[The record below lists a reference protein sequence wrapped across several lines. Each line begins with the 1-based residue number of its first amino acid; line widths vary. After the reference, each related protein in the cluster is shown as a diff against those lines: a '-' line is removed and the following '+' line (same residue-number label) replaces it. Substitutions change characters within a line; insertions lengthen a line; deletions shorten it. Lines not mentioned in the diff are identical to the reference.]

1 MLAAYVR
8 AMDVLQRACMIIAGA
23 CLVVITIIIPWGVFT
38 RYVLGFGSS
47 WPEPM
52 AVLLMIWFS
61 FMAAAVCYREGLHI
75 GVSVLA
81 NALTGKK
88 RIALGWLLEILMG
101 GTNLFL
107 LVYGTS
113 LVKVT
118 WYQVIADFQSVS
130 VGVSYLP
137 VPLGGAIVVLFVIER
152 LWTGKLFAEPT
163 ADAMSH
169 ISTE

>member
-8 AMDVLQRACMIIAGA
+8 AMDVLQRVCMIIAGA

-38 RYVLGFGSS
+38 RYTLGFGSS

-75 GVSVLA
+75 GVSILA
-81 NALTGKK
+81 NLLTGRK
-88 RIALGWLLEILMG
+88 RVALGWLLEILTG
-101 GTNLFL
+101 ATNLFL
-107 LVYGTS
+107 LIYGTR
-113 LVKVT
+113 LVQAT
-118 WYQVIADFQSVS
+118 WHQVIADFQTVS

-137 VPLGGAIVVLFVIER
+137 VPLGGGIVVLFVIER
-152 LWTGKLFAEPT
+152 LWTGKLFAGPT
-163 ADAMSH
+163 ADAMSR